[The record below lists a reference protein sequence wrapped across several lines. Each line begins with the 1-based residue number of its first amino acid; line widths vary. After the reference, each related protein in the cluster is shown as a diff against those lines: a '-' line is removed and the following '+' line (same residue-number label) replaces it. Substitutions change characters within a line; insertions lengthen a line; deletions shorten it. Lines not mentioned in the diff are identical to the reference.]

1 MKVQLG
7 PVQGCTLLIA
17 VLFAFGSFCCF
28 AQQAVTH
35 KASPV
40 ALNRGAFVGAWKLI
54 RTDYTGSKGN
64 MKDPKFILR
73 SEGLIVYDASGWM
86 SVQIMTLGRP
96 VIPLPP
102 SARTAMIDTPHEAQL
117 KAAAMDTYYAYF
129 GTWTFDVGKQIVTH
143 HRTASLFPYEI
154 GTDAVR
160 EAKFDG
166 RYLSLIV
173 HESEDGDPRTRI
185 LVWERLPVA
194 GSIIGK
200 P

>member
-7 PVQGCTLLIA
+7 PVQNSRLLIA
-17 VLFAFGSFCCF
+17 VLLVFGSSFCF

-35 KASPV
+35 KASPI
-40 ALNRGAFVGAWKLI
+40 ALNRGAFVGAWKLVRI
-54 RTDYTGSKGN
+54 DYTGSKGN
-64 MKDPKFILR
+64 MKDPKFGPG

-86 SVQIMTLGRP
+86 SVQIVTLGRP
-96 VIPLPP
+96 TIPLPP
-102 SARTAMIDTPHEAQL
+102 AVIDTPHEAQL

-129 GTWTFDVGKQIVTH
+129 GTWTFDVDKQIVTH
-143 HRTASLFPYEI
+143 HRTASLFPYET

-160 EAKFDG
+160 DARFDG